1 MSQPGPDLP
10 RAEDR
15 IIEGTN
21 QFRQRE
27 GRGRLRSNARLA
39 KTAREFAQYL
49 ARTGKFSH
57 TADGRQPQERTAAQ
71 GYAEAIVAENLGWEL
86 NSAGFT
92 TEGLA
97 DALVEGWKNSPHHR
111 QNMLDPDVTEI
122 GVGVAHS
129 AGTGRY
135 YGVQV
140 FGRPRSEE
148 TAFTVV
154 NETDTPVR
162 YAVDGKEHSVP
173 AYTTVTHRQGR
184 PPQLS
189 FRRPGG
195 EGPPLRPRNGSRY
208 VIRRDAAGR
217 YTLVEE

>member
-1 MSQPGPDLP
+1 PRWRCWRSDRCSVQCALCPTPRRPPPRQERAMSQPGPDLP

-57 TADGRQPQERTAAQ
+57 TADGRQPWERTAAQ

-92 TEGLA
+92 TDGLA

-111 QNMLDPDVTEI
+111 QNMLDP
-122 GVGVAHS
+122 
-129 AGTGRY
+129 
-135 YGVQV
+135 
-140 FGRPRSEE
+140 
-148 TAFTVV
+148 
-154 NETDTPVR
+154 
-162 YAVDGKEHSVP
+162 
-173 AYTTVTHRQGR
+173 
-184 PPQLS
+184 
-189 FRRPGG
+189 
-195 EGPPLRPRNGSRY
+195 
-208 VIRRDAAGR
+208 
-217 YTLVEE
+217 